1 MIHPNLYYIHN
12 VKKKKGKDQN
22 DVKRI
27 NINFYKSLT
36 EKRAGNS

>member
-1 MIHPNLYYIHN
+1 MIHPNLHYTQCQE
-12 VKKKKGKDQN
+12 KKGKDQN